1 MSQYDIE
8 STLKHCVQFK
18 FAAEKKKKDENVKKC
33 NTTAHPERRTFIY
46 WVS

>member
-8 STLKHCVQFK
+8 STLKRCVQFK
-18 FAAEKKKKDENVKKC
+18 FAAEKKKKKQDENVKKC

-46 WVS
+46 